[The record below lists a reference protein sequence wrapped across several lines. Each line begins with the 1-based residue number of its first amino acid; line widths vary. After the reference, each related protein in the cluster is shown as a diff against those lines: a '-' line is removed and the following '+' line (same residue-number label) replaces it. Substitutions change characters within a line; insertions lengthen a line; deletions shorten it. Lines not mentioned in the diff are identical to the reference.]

1 MSGFL
6 KWCKFACSY
15 AALRYTYHT
24 QYAKIEEYNSKE
36 TTIRDI
42 LFVER
47 VVVIAAGCAFAPSF
61 APLMMFED
69 AMMLEC
75 KLRGIDH
82 SSLHPRSYTKS
93 HFLGHL

>member
-1 MSGFL
+1 MSGFM

-15 AALRYTYHT
+15 AALRYSYHT
-24 QYAKIEEYNSKE
+24 HYAKIEEYNSKE
-36 TTIRDI
+36 TTIRDM

-47 VVVIAAGCAFAPSF
+47 IVVIAAGCAFAPSF

-69 AMMLEC
+69 AIMFEC
-75 KLRGIDH
+75 KLRGIDN
-82 SSLHPRSYTKS
+82 SSLHQRSYTKN